1 MENNNCGKRV
11 CALRAKLG
19 LNQDDIAD
27 ACGVTRQSVGKW
39 ERGKAIPSRA
49 SLITL
54 CTTFGVP
61 YEYFSVPDIKAA
73 LEILDGCDFGSKQAE
88 DLPPETAATEI
99 APQPEEKPK
108 KKSHKGLIIA
118 LIICAVIFVAMI
130 VWLIVKII
138 DSQKY
143 YTMASS
149 VTIQLTYLETLII
162 LISIGALAAGI
173 ILAVLL
179 HKKGRKK

>member
-1 MENNNCGKRV
+1 MENKNCGKRV

-73 LEILDGCDFGSKQAE
+73 LEILDGCDFGSKQSE

-99 APQPEEKPK
+99 APPPEEKPK

-118 LIICAVIFVAMI
+118 LIVCAVIFVALISWLFIVMI
-130 VWLIVKII
+130 TAPKYDVTAYTTII
-138 DSQKY
+138 SL
-143 YTMASS
+143 S
-149 VTIQLTYLETLII
+149 YLEIFLILLII
-162 LISIGALAAGI
+162 GVLIAAV
-173 ILAVLL
+173 ILAITIF
-179 HKKGRKK
+179 RKRRK

>member
-1 MENNNCGKRV
+1 MTEENTGRKIR
-11 CALRAKLG
+11 ALRAKLG
-19 LNQDDIAD
+19 LNQEDIAD
-27 ACGVTRQSVGKW
+27 ACGVSRQSVSKW
-39 ERGKAIPSRA
+39 EQGSAIPNRT
-49 SLITL
+49 SLMTL
-54 CTTFGVP
+54 CSKFGVP
-61 YEYFSVPDIKAA
+61 YEYFSALDIKTA
-73 LEILDGCDFGSKQAE
+73 LEILDGCDFGTKQAE

-108 KKSHKGLIIA
+108 KKPHKGLIIA
-118 LIICAVIFVAMI
+118 LIVCAVIFVTMI

>member
-1 MENNNCGKRV
+1 MENKNCGKRV

-27 ACGVTRQSVGKW
+27 ACGVSRQSVGKW

-99 APQPEEKPK
+99 APPPEEKPK

-118 LIICAVIFVAMI
+118 LIVCAVIFVAMI

>member
-1 MENNNCGKRV
+1 MENKNCGKRV

-27 ACGVTRQSVGKW
+27 ACGVSRQSVGKW

-61 YEYFSVPDIKAA
+61 YEYFSAPDIKAA

-99 APQPEEKPK
+99 VPPEEKPK

-118 LIICAVIFVAMI
+118 LIVCAVIFVAMI

-162 LISIGALAAGI
+162 LISIGALVAGI
-173 ILAVLL
+173 ILAYIFI
-179 HKKGRKK
+179 KRRKK

>member
-1 MENNNCGKRV
+1 M
-11 CALRAKLG
+11 
-19 LNQDDIAD
+19 
-27 ACGVTRQSVGKW
+27 
-39 ERGKAIPSRA
+39 P
-49 SLITL
+49 
-54 CTTFGVP
+54 
-61 YEYFSVPDIKAA
+61 
-73 LEILDGCDFGSKQAE
+73 
-88 DLPPETAATEI
+88 
-99 APQPEEKPK
+99 PEEKPK

-118 LIICAVIFVAMI
+118 LIVCAVIFVAMI